1 MTRCILPKK
10 FYIWLRLIW
19 DKNVSYSHRNLIPT
33 CLSIIIFN
41 RNKKKT
47 QGTSRY
53 NFIANNISQNAKL
66 YSERT
71 VLSIP
76 PYEERG

>member
-1 MTRCILPKK
+1 MFINYHIQSKQ
-10 FYIWLRLIW
+10 
-19 DKNVSYSHRNLIPT
+19 
-33 CLSIIIFN
+33 
-41 RNKKKT
+41 KKT
-47 QGTSRY
+47 QQGTSRS
-53 NFIANNISQNAKL
+53 NFIANNKSQNAKL

>member
-1 MTRCILPKK
+1 MFINYHIQSKQ
-10 FYIWLRLIW
+10 
-19 DKNVSYSHRNLIPT
+19 
-33 CLSIIIFN
+33 
-41 RNKKKT
+41 KKT